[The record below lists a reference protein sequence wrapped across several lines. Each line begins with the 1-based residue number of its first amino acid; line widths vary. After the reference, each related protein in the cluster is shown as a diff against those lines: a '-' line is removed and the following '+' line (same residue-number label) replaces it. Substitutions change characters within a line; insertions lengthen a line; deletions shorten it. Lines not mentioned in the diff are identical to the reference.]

1 MAGNS
6 PANEKQSCIAAG
18 VGAILKA
25 EECFDEL
32 VSQALVTHDA
42 SNVGTSRCELLHP
55 VAPSL
60 GVDLTHIGEQ

>member
-18 VGAILKA
+18 VGATLEA
-25 EECFDEL
+25 EECFDKL

-42 SNVGTSRCELLHP
+42 SNVGTSRVSCSIQLRRR
-55 VAPSL
+55 S
-60 GVDLTHIGEQ
+60 GSI